1 MSTLQNTD
9 LFAVHRGTKTYKV
22 NYKDILAGVTLP
34 NALEY
39 KGIADPTQ
47 PMPSPTGGLKVGMV
61 YVLSPSGTIHAS
73 WTGVAGLAALDG
85 QLALWEGKKW
95 ELMGENG
102 FAQPDAAETVKGI
115 AEIATTAEVNA
126 GTDDQRIVTPAKLQA
141 FVTDQLKATWLPGDH
156 IDAGGIG
163 TSTWN
168 GPADTLVA
176 TGGVEV
182 KIAAGAWGA
191 GGAVAPADQV
201 QVRWI
206 ASAVAAAAHAA
217 TLTGRVENASGSV
230 GVDYNVTLD
239 KLPASDI
246 TINAKPGAAAG
257 AVSASDSSTAVHGI
271 NAPARLWLNSSN
283 GTKPEVSIAGGAWTA
298 VPTTAD
304 AGLAV
309 APGETFKLRHTTKAG
324 ANTVT
329 TTTVRVGWDAGHSV
343 TASYVST
350 NAATKAPDVGAVTL
364 ADVASGDRFTSVAFP
379 VSATMTEDGIPA
391 SAKKLKAYVEG
402 TLKSAVQTSAITSIG
417 TPPGVVGDYCTFDPL
432 ALSKAGNVSWTL
444 ANGNLDAHDP
454 EDCYG
459 VVPGTVCVSSGKY
472 YWELTFAG
480 GSTGATDY
488 WGIERCDNTAVKR
501 YPGNYENS
509 YWFKSSGHK
518 ISGTGSE
525 IAYGSKFV
533 LADKAGVA
541 FDADNGTLTFY
552 KNGTSLGTAF
562 TGIDTSK
569 PWRLVIGNYANVA
582 SITTWTLNAGQRPF
596 AYPAPSGFKPLT
608 KPLDKVLT
616 FADNTGLASFAPND
630 AVTEVG
636 NGDNGTGTVKSVNA
650 AGNTL
655 TLNGSPAGWDVGSAV
670 KGPLKTQVI
679 TPKTSAITNVAG
691 NVLTLTDN
699 TGLANFRAG
708 DTVTSQT
715 TAAIPVGA
723 IGMDYTGV
731 NQYGAKPWEAD
742 CVDRFVTN
750 MAGTTAGTIASG
762 LCSTSAANPC
772 NAADNGY
779 TTTFT
784 AGSNGVTLSLNIYR
798 YGSADIPLTVTGTFT
813 SGPSSL
819 TATVDQTVFST
830 YVLPPNGHV
839 TFTHR
844 LSHGVV
850 FSKTST
856 MNGGPLVLVNHVPP
870 QGVIS
875 SVGATSLTL
884 ASISGTFTT
893 GNYVIGLEK
902 PAANVKLFCKL
913 DAAGAVSDLQSAD
926 PGFTAWTPA
935 GAGPYTGTVTF
946 PATLPT
952 GSPTDTDLPAGTTIT
967 VEVEATNTAGTD
979 SATSNTLAPA

>member
-1 MSTLQNTD
+1 MKFKHLRSSVAGKLPQPADIDVGQIAINFNDGDPFLSIKDSAGAVRRLGGSSVGNTAPGTPTDGALWVDTSVSPPVLKIYD
-9 LFAVHRGTKTYKV
+9 LTNTAWIDASPDATTS
-22 NYKDILAGVTLP
+22 I
-34 NALEY
+34 
-39 KGIADPTQ
+39 KGI
-47 PMPSPTGGLKVGMV
+47 V
-61 YVLSPSGTIHAS
+61 
-73 WTGVAGLAALDG
+73 
-85 QLALWEGKKW
+85 QLADAAAIAAGTV
-95 ELMGENG
+95 GRVVDA
-102 FAQPDAAETVKGI
+102 AQLKANTSPDASETVKGI
-115 AEIATTAEVNA
+115 AEIATTAEVKA
-126 GTDDQRIVTPAKLQA
+126 GTDDQRIVTPLKLKGFQQQ
-141 FVTDQLKATWLPGDH
+141 FTIQSATP
-156 IDAGGIG
+156 
-163 TSTWN
+163 
-168 GPADTLVA
+168 PTLV
-176 TGGVEV
+176 THPNIVSGTIWVDISQSPPV
-182 KIAAGAWGA
+182 INLWDPAANSGA
-191 GGAVAPADQV
+191 GGWEELSSGPKPINPGPSDFAANPAFVSGTGTQADPFIITPSTVATAGGTAQ
-201 QVRWI
+201 
-206 ASAVAAAAHAA
+206 SAQQLS
-217 TLTGRVENASGSV
+217 LTGLKVGAAINWTDHSVGAGTRFQQTNGLVPASG
-230 GVDYNVTLD
+230 NVSLR
-239 KLPASDI
+239 LAYSD
-246 TINAKPGAAAG
+246 TPN
-257 AVSASDSSTAVHGI
+257 STASTPYTGD
-271 NAPARLWLNSSN
+271 LQL
-283 GTKPEVSIAGGAWTA
+283 GTTYFRWVVTQNVA
-298 VPTTAD
+298 V
-304 AGLAV
+304 
-309 APGETFKLRHTTKAG
+309 
-324 ANTVT
+324 
-329 TTTVRVGWDAGHSV
+329 
-343 TASYVST
+343 
-350 NAATKAPDVGAVTL
+350 APDVGAVTL

-541 FDADNGTLTFY
+541 FDADNGTLTYY

-569 PWRLVIGNYANVA
+569 PWRLVIGNYANAA

-670 KGPLKTQVI
+670 KGPLK
-679 TPKTSAITNVAG
+679 P
-691 NVLTLTDN
+691 
-699 TGLANFRAG
+699 
-708 DTVTSQT
+708 
-715 TAAIPVGA
+715 
-723 IGMDYTGV
+723 
-731 NQYGAKPWEAD
+731 
-742 CVDRFVTN
+742 
-750 MAGTTAGTIASG
+750 
-762 LCSTSAANPC
+762 
-772 NAADNGY
+772 
-779 TTTFT
+779 
-784 AGSNGVTLSLNIYR
+784 
-798 YGSADIPLTVTGTFT
+798 
-813 SGPSSL
+813 
-819 TATVDQTVFST
+819 
-830 YVLPPNGHV
+830 
-839 TFTHR
+839 
-844 LSHGVV
+844 
-850 FSKTST
+850 
-856 MNGGPLVLVNHVPP
+856 GGP
-870 QGVIS
+870 
-875 SVGATSLTL
+875 
-884 ASISGTFTT
+884 
-893 GNYVIGLEK
+893 
-902 PAANVKLFCKL
+902 NVKLYCKL

-952 GSPTDTDLPAGTTIT
+952 GNAPDTDLPAGTTIT
-967 VEVEATNTAGTD
+967 VEVEASNASGTD
-979 SATSNTLAPA
+979 SAKSNTVTPS